1 MYCCYIVPWYQGQCG
16 IDSSWIKHTAT
27 SSHLWQ
33 QGCTWH
39 SSSRPLG
46 RRWVNTIQITTT
58 CPHLNMWLLLAS
70 NALNSCS
77 MKVILR
83 WKKLITVFPMYI
95 SSKEGLWKYPCLP
108 HMVSGNALCI
118 QSTFSPIIFGGHFS
132 SIWLSR
138 RLGLCLNFSI
148 NIVVVCDIFVEIW
161 QIIICLV
168 MV

>member
-16 IDSSWIKHTAT
+16 IDSSWIKRTAT

-46 RRWVNTIQITTT
+46 RRWVNTIWITTT
-58 CPHLNMWLLLAS
+58 YPHLNMWLLLAS

-77 MKVILR
+77 MKVILW
-83 WKKLITVFPMYI
+83 WKKLVTNFPMYI
-95 SSKEGLWKYPCLP
+95 SSKEGLWKHPCLP
-108 HMVSGNALCI
+108 HIVSGNVLVHSVDI
-118 QSTFSPIIFGGHFS
+118 QSHYICGTFS

-138 RLGLCLNFSI
+138 RLGLCLIFSI
-148 NIVVVCDIFVEIW
+148 NIVAVCHIFVEIW
-161 QIIICLV
+161 QIIICLL